1 MSRNCFWDGY
11 SRLASQLGAH
21 FLPVVLSNSSDV
33 LQKLMLPSFC
43 PSCAGDFLWSPATG
57 SEQAGSIHRMI
68 IIMDSTFILT
78 FFLV

>member
-11 SRLASQLGAH
+11 SGLASQLGAQ
-21 FLPVVLSNSSDV
+21 FLPVVLSSSPDV
-33 LQKLMLPSFC
+33 LQKLTLPSFC
-43 PSCAGDFLWSPATG
+43 PSCAWDFLRSPATG

-78 FFLV
+78 FF